1 MNSSDAR
8 RATQAER
15 VAFLAALRDVV
26 ARRCPRNKVG
36 TPLVSDYD
44 MIWSDDVERA
54 EAWEKARGAK

>member
-8 RATQAER
+8 HATQAER
-15 VAFLAALRDVV
+15 VAFLSALRDVV

-44 MIWSDDVERA
+44 MIWSDDSERA
-54 EAWEKARGAK
+54 EAWEKAKGAK

>member
-8 RATQAER
+8 SATQAER
-15 VAFLAALRDVV
+15 VAFLNALREVV

-44 MIWSDDVERA
+44 MIWSDDAERD
-54 EAWEKARGAK
+54 EAWAKAKGAK